1 MRRSLLVGVSLLAL
15 SACDLAPDFTLPD
28 VLTPAAFKEDV
39 ADELP
44 TVEPATDGR
53 WKRVDDKAKIE
64 EFAWWRMFNDATLD
78 GLMEQAMKDNPSLD
92 AAMERVNSA
101 RAVAGNRE
109 ADLYPAI
116 EVGVGP
122 QRERQSPASQQAF
135 GGPANPKPYTLYKAQ
150 GTITYEL
157 DLFGKNRNRLK
168 AAEMDAQAE
177 DDNFRAARL
186 SLQTELAQTYF
197 RLAALRKEEQLLNRI
212 VATRET
218 ALKLIRSKHAV
229 GEVDTLAL
237 SAIETDLASVQG
249 DAASVAASRAA
260 NEHAL
265 AVLVGK
271 PPSEL
276 TAQVPPLNAAPPSIP
291 AGIPSSV
298 LERRPD
304 IKRAVSGIAA
314 ANARIGVA
322 RTGYFPDISLSAM
335 GGFSSGDL
343 SDLFKWS
350 NRTWLVGPMAGTVLT
365 QPIFEGGRLSAAKA
379 QSQADYGV
387 AVAEYRSAVLQ
398 AFREVEDQLSGLRYT
413 NEQAKAART
422 GLASANRAFT
432 VADARFKAGY
442 SSHID
447 YLDAQRSK
455 LSAERSDIQQRGN
468 QYITTIQLVKALGGS
483 WQAPTTPETT
493 APVAP

>member
-1 MRRSLLVGVSLLAL
+1 
-15 SACDLAPDFTLPD
+15 
-28 VLTPAAFKEDV
+28 
-39 ADELP
+39 
-44 TVEPATDGR
+44 
-53 WKRVDDKAKIE
+53 
-64 EFAWWRMFNDATLD
+64 
-78 GLMEQAMKDNPSLD
+78 
-92 AAMERVNSA
+92 
-101 RAVAGNRE
+101 
-109 ADLYPAI
+109 
-116 EVGVGP
+116 
-122 QRERQSPASQQAF
+122 
-135 GGPANPKPYTLYKAQ
+135 
-150 GTITYEL
+150 
-157 DLFGKNRNRLK
+157 
-168 AAEMDAQAE
+168 
-177 DDNFRAARL
+177 
-186 SLQTELAQTYF
+186 
-197 RLAALRKEEQLLNRI
+197 
-212 VATRET
+212 
-218 ALKLIRSKHAV
+218 
-229 GEVDTLAL
+229 
-237 SAIETDLASVQG
+237 VQG